1 MVGHKLVT
9 KQTGE
14 RGQICNK
21 VLVCERK
28 FPRKEFYV
36 AVMLERAFAV
46 SGGERSGWVVWK
58 AFAVIKIVIDE

>member
-46 SGGERSGWVVWK
+46 SGGEQSGWVVWRD
-58 AFAVIKIVIDE
+58 FGVVNIVSDQ